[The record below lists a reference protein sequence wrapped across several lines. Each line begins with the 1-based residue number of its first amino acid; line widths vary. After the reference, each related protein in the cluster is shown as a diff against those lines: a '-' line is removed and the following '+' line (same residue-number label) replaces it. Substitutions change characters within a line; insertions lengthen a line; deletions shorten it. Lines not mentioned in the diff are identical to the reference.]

1 MADLLKAT
9 DTSSRAGLVKALER
23 AAAAGRTS
31 TAETILGA
39 IVDRYPD
46 GATNEAVRAL
56 NRAVHGRQWAT
67 ASYLADFLADTCVNT
82 APPRGGAR
90 GGGGSLASEHID
102 QEVLR
107 CLADHRREHRE
118 TAPSGE
124 PFLLTDAIEE
134 TCLERGAGFAL
145 TAAIIACMPRGVA
158 HADRPE
164 CARRRVASVGAGGPI
179 AFEHVDPELPPNAY
193 GGGGNPCI
201 HFSLAAPDRSA
212 AILRGGDDV
221 VVPPGALALR
231 VTFPP
236 EVSGTYEVE
245 TTGSRESLARAVA
258 AKYGELL
265 ATGASG
271 YDLADLDLERVVPG
285 VDSRQRAVHT
295 VEVAA

>member
-39 IVDRYPD
+39 IFDRYPD
-46 GATNEAVRAL
+46 GATDEAVRAL

-67 ASYLADFLADTCVNT
+67 ASYLADFLADT

-118 TAPSGE
+118 TAPPGE

-134 TCLERGAGFAL
+134 KCLERGVGFAL
-145 TAAIIACMPRGVA
+145 TVAIVDCMARGVA
-158 HADRPE
+158 HADRLE
-164 CARRRVASVGAGGPI
+164 CARRRVASVGGGGPI
-179 AFEHVDPELPPNAY
+179 AFEHVDPGLPPDAY
-193 GGGGNPCI
+193 GGGDNPCM
-201 HFSLAAPDRSA
+201 HFSLAAPERSA
-212 AILRGGDDV
+212 ATLRGKDDV
-221 VVPPGALALR
+221 VAPPGALALR

-236 EVSGTYEVE
+236 GVSGTYEVE

-285 VDSRQRAVHT
+285 VDSRQRAVYT